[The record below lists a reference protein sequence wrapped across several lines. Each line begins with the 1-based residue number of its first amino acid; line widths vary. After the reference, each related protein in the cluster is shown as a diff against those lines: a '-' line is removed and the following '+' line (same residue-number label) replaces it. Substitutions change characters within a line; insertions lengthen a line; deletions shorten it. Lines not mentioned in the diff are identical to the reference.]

1 MDKRYFHDFIDFFAV
16 LKYFEFYSFLLK
28 LLMSHS
34 VKPTK
39 NGFLN
44 ANHSFLWKII
54 MMRHFVS
61 QNKEILNHNAMH
73 HFFRQNNRRCTN
85 QNIGNFLQATTLGE
99 LWSRLPWHWS
109 LGTGILVT
117 SLEWLVHFTITLLWV
132 ILRSFTSWMRWS
144 LGKNGPDWWCQESN
158 ANEELLLL
166 TTQRQ
171 QPAPKERK
179 RSRVL
184 QTSTHA
190 FIDPVS
196 PYAKN
201 WWNRGRCSLE
211 GATLLL
217 FLLRP
222 LFSRKWNT

>member
-1 MDKRYFHDFIDFFAV
+1 
-16 LKYFEFYSFLLK
+16 
-28 LLMSHS
+28 
-34 VKPTK
+34 
-39 NGFLN
+39 
-44 ANHSFLWKII
+44 
-54 MMRHFVS
+54 
-61 QNKEILNHNAMH
+61 MH

-85 QNIGNFLQATTLGE
+85 QNIGNFLAATQRSTVVPHI
-99 LWSRLPWHWS
+99 PWHWS

-117 SLEWLVHFTITLLWV
+117 WITSLFHFFDSSWEG
-132 ILRSFTSWMRWS
+132 FTSWIRWWWWS
-144 LGKNGPDWWCQESN
+144 LGSKNGPDWWCQESN

-166 TTQRQ
+166 TQ

-201 WWNRGRCSLE
+201 RFNRGRDSLE
-211 GATLLL
+211 GATIVIVLAASP
-217 FLLRP
+217 FGGIWKT
-222 LFSRKWNT
+222 FDSSRRFYYRIYHPTNS

>member
-1 MDKRYFHDFIDFFAV
+1 MDKSHFHDFIDFFSV
-16 LKYFEFYSFLLK
+16 FKYFEFYSFLLK

-85 QNIGNFLQATTLGE
+85 QNIGNFQATTLGE

-158 ANEELLLL
+158 ANEKLLLL
-166 TTQRQ
+166 TQ

-201 WWNRGRCSLE
+201 WLNRGRCSLE

>member
-1 MDKRYFHDFIDFFAV
+1 MDKSHFHDFIDFFFAV
-16 LKYFEFYSFLLK
+16 FKYFEFYSFLLK

-34 VKPTK
+34 VKLTK

-117 SLEWLVHFTITLLWV
+117 SLEWLVHFTITLLWESSWEV
-132 ILRSFTSWMRWS
+132 LHPGWDGHWEKMDLTDDVKSPTPTRSYY
-144 LGKNGPDWWCQESN
+144 C
-158 ANEELLLL
+158 
-166 TTQRQ
+166 
-171 QPAPKERK
+171 
-179 RSRVL
+179 
-184 QTSTHA
+184 
-190 FIDPVS
+190 
-196 PYAKN
+196 
-201 WWNRGRCSLE
+201 
-211 GATLLL
+211 
-217 FLLRP
+217 
-222 LFSRKWNT
+222 